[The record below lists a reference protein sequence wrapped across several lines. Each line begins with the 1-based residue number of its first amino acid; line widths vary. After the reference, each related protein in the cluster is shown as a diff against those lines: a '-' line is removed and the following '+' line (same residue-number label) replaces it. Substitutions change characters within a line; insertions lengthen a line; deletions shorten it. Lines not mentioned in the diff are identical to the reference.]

1 LFKFTTPQKIVELG
15 AVKIGG
21 QPGELPT
28 AMVGSIFYH
37 GDKIVKDEKTGLFDR
52 GRAENLLKAE
62 EELSDRTGNPRVIDV
77 VGSYSEALIRY
88 VDFVAE
94 HTDSPFLVDGITAD
108 VRIPAIKHAVETG
121 LNSRAL
127 YNTVCAEV
135 KPEELQVLHELKV
148 KSAVILAFN
157 PRKPTVDGRL
167 EALAGTQEKPGLIQ
181 QTVEAGVQNILIDL
195 SVLDVPDVGP
205 AAKAVYLCKERFG
218 YPAGCAPANAVDMW
232 KKTKA
237 FTQSDFATSHA
248 SLLASTIVMG
258 ANFVMYGPTSRADIS
273 YQAVAVADAIVAY
286 TMRQMY
292 RTRPLTERHPLFKIF

>member
-1 LFKFTTPQKIVELG
+1 MFKFTTPQKIVELG